1 MTQPTDN
8 MSRERENHLTIQQQ
22 NINKSL
28 TTQSDFLHQL
38 NPDTH
43 DLSTIQELYLDHN
56 HNSCATHQW
65 YTLYPKQHYLTP
77 SHMRSLLLVN
87 KCIATDTWTQVDFRL
102 LDIMV
107 VLIQMGHGKVLVIN
121 IYNDMVHW
129 ATTTL
134 DGYPS
139 HSDKSHY
146 IQKATSVYICG
157 TTFCEPWQST
167 LLALSLL
174 PSTYFWLTFASI

>member
-1 MTQPTDN
+1 
-8 MSRERENHLTIQQQ
+8 
-22 NINKSL
+22 
-28 TTQSDFLHQL
+28 
-38 NPDTH
+38 
-43 DLSTIQELYLDHN
+43 
-56 HNSCATHQW
+56 
-65 YTLYPKQHYLTP
+65 
-77 SHMRSLLLVN
+77 MRSLLLVN

-134 DGYPS
+134 DGYPL
-139 HSDKSHY
+139 HSDKIHY
-146 IQKATSVYICG
+146 IQMVTSVYICG

-174 PSTYFWLTFASI
+174 PSTLLLANFHFHPS